1 MGWRWVDRSL
11 MLTLLSAAVV
21 WPNAVIAQDLPLP
34 LEQFQLPAPS
44 SSLDPVP
51 VWVVRIPVS
60 ALQQGRLR
68 PFWGDILVG
77 TAELTELARQQQA
90 VVAINGG
97 FFNRNTR
104 QPIGA
109 LRRDGRWISN
119 PILGRGVMAWD
130 DQGGMQF
137 GRIQF
142 AATLSTQ
149 IGDRIPV
156 VGLNTAYILPGLSQI
171 TPDWGSTY
179 TTQTDD
185 EWLISVGS
193 DQVIGI
199 QTGGAAGSL
208 TVRIPADGYLLAA
221 RQLEGQLQAQ
231 KLLVGDRLSLMIE
244 VDPPEL
250 GLFPHLIGAGPLLI
264 QDGVMVLDPVL
275 EQFQPSFITQRAA
288 RSAVGLTRDGS
299 LLWVVAGQAQES
311 SGLTLA
317 ELANLMQQLGS
328 IQALNLDGGNSST
341 LVWQEQAINLPGSNP
356 EGRIPWQP
364 RVHNG
369 LGLLP

>member
-1 MGWRWVDRSL
+1 MGRMWVAWSL
-11 MLTLLSAAVV
+11 IAWIWSAVMLPSSAY
-21 WPNAVIAQDLPLP
+21 AQDLAPQ
-34 LEQFQLPAPS
+34 LEQFEIPALSPS
-44 SSLDPVP
+44 SDPVP
-51 VWVVRIPVS
+51 IWVVRIPVT
-60 ALQQGRLR
+60 ALAQGRLR
-68 PFWGDILVG
+68 PFWGDTLVG
-77 TAELTELARQQQA
+77 TAELTQVANQQGALA
-90 VVAINGG
+90 AINGG

-109 LRRDGRWISN
+109 LRRDGVWISN

-130 DQGGMQF
+130 DQGRVQF

-171 TPDWGSTY
+171 TPDWGSSY

-185 EWLISVGS
+185 EWVISVGS

-199 QTGGAAGSL
+199 QTAGPAGSL
-208 TVRIPADGYLLAA
+208 TVRIPVNGYLLAG

-231 KLLVGDRLSLMIE
+231 KLLVGDQLSLTIE

-250 GLFPHLIGAGPLLI
+250 GLLPHLIGAGPLLI

-288 RSAVGLTRDGS
+288 RSAVGLSRDGS

-311 SGLTLA
+311 TGLTLT
-317 ELANLMQQLGS
+317 ELATLMQQLGS

-341 LVWQEQAINLPGSNP
+341 LVWQGQGINLPGSNA

-369 LGLLP
+369 LGLFP